1 MGSLTLFNA
10 LSVASHTRAAGG
22 MSPVSS
28 RGWFP
33 WVSEPYTGAW
43 QKNDEWSVDTVLSHP
58 IVFACITQISNDIG
72 KLRTKLLELDGSGIW
87 NEAASAAFSP
97 VLKKPNR
104 YQNHI
109 QFKQWWIMSKLSRGN
124 TYALK
129 QRDNRGV
136 VTALYIMDPCRTE
149 VLVSPDGSV
158 FYRFGQDNLTGVQD
172 SDGITV
178 PASEVIHDRM
188 NPIFHPLMGVSP
200 LFAGGLAANLGLK
213 IMNDSLTFFANGANP
228 GGVLTAPG
236 SISDETAK
244 RLQEKWTANYTG
256 ENAGKVAVMGDG
268 LKYEPMRMTAVDAQT
283 TERSKSLDE
292 YICAVFHMP
301 AYLVGVAPVP
311 NGKKPGELKQDY
323 YDECLHVLIEEFELC
338 MDEGL
343 ALPAQYG
350 TALDLDVLLRMDE
363 ATQVT
368 TLAAA
373 VGGAIMAPNEARK
386 RMNLKPITGGDT
398 VYLQQQN
405 YSLSAL
411 DERDKTNP
419 LAVAP
424 APPAPAPAP
433 PPSDDPEGDAEDEA
447 RELLD
452 YFRKGLTHAA

>member
-1 MGSLTLFNA
+1 MRLFG
-10 LSVASHTRAAGG
+10 LEVKRAAVEKRGQ
-22 MSPVSS
+22 MSPVGS

-72 KLRTKLLELDGSGIW
+72 KLRAKLMELDDKGIW
-87 NEAASAAFSP
+87 NETASPAFSP
-97 VLKKPNR
+97 VLKRPNR

-124 TYALK
+124 TFALK
-129 QRDNRGV
+129 QRDNRGI

-158 FYRFGQDNLTGVQD
+158 FYRFGNDNLTGVQD

-213 IMNDSLTFFANGANP
+213 ILSDSLTFFSNGANP

-256 ENAGKVAVMGDG
+256 ENAGRVAVMGDG

-283 TERSKSLDE
+283 TEQSKRLDQ
-292 YICAVFHMP
+292 YICSAFHMP
-301 AYLVGVAPVP
+301 AYLVGVGPVP
-311 NGKKPGELKQDY
+311 TGKKPGELKQDY
-323 YDECLHVLIEEFELC
+323 YDECLHVLIEEFEACL
-338 MDEGL
+338 DDGL
-343 ALPAQYG
+343 ALPVQYQ
-350 TALDLDVLLRMDE
+350 TWLDLDVLLRMDE
-363 ATQVT
+363 ATQVET
-368 TLAAA
+368 VTKGIQGSLFTIND
-373 VGGAIMAPNEARK
+373 GRK
-386 RMNLKPITGGDT
+386 RMGLPPLEGGDT
-398 VYLQQQN
+398 VYMQQQ
-405 YSLSAL
+405 
-411 DERDKTNP
+411 DFP
-419 LAVAP
+419 LAEVMNNVLP
-424 APPAPAPAP
+424 EPAPAAP
-433 PPSDDPEGDAEDEA
+433 PPALATPTADLEEVAEEEA

-452 YFRKGLTHAA
+452 YFRKALPHAA

>member
-1 MGSLTLFNA
+1 MRLFG
-10 LSVASHTRAAGG
+10 LELKRAPLA
-22 MSPVSS
+22 PVSSS

-33 WVSEPYTGAW
+33 WFREPYTGAW
-43 QKNDEWSVDTVLSHP
+43 QKNDEWTVETVLSHP
-58 IVFACITQISNDIG
+58 IVFSCITQISNDIG
-72 KLRTKLLELDGSGIW
+72 KLRIKLEELYDSGIW
-87 NEAASAAFSP
+87 GEKASPAFSP
-97 VLKKPNR
+97 VLKRPNR
-104 YQNHI
+104 FQNHI
-109 QFKQWWIMSKLSRGN
+109 QFKQWWIMSKLSKGN

-129 QRDNRGV
+129 QRDNRGI
-136 VTALYIMDPCRTE
+136 VTALYIMDPDRTE

-158 FYRFGQDNLTGVQD
+158 FYRFATDNLAGIEDSEGV
-172 SDGITV
+172 TV

-200 LFAGGLAANLGLK
+200 LFAGGLSASLGLK
-213 IMNDSLTFFANGANP
+213 IISDSLTFFSNGANP
-228 GGVLTAPG
+228 GGVLSAPG
-236 SISDETAK
+236 AISDETAK

-256 ENAGKVAVMGDG
+256 ENAGRVAVMGDG

-283 TERSKSLDE
+283 TEQSHRLDQ
-292 YICAVFHMP
+292 YICSVFHMP
-301 AYLVGVAPVP
+301 AYLVGVGPVP
-311 NGKKPGELKQDY
+311 SGKKPGELKQDY

-343 ALPAQYG
+343 ALPDKYG

-386 RMNLKPITGGDT
+386 RLNLAPITGGDT

-411 DERDKTNP
+411 DERDQTNP
-419 LAVAP
+419 LAVKP
-424 APPAPAPAP
+424 APTVQTVEPDPAAA
-433 PPSDDPEGDAEDEA
+433 EEDARQFLE
-447 RELLD
+447 
-452 YFRKGLTHAA
+452 YIRKGLSHAA

>member
-1 MGSLTLFNA
+1 MRLFG
-10 LSVASHTRAAGG
+10 LELKRAP
-22 MSPVSS
+22 MTPVGNS

-33 WVSEPYTGAW
+33 WVSEPYSGAW
-43 QKNDEWSVDTVLSHP
+43 QKNDEWTVDTVLSHP
-58 IVFACITQISNDIG
+58 IVFACMSQISNDIG
-72 KLRTKLLELDGSGIW
+72 KLRLKLLELNDDGIW
-87 NEAASAAFSP
+87 IETASPAFSP
-97 VLKKPNR
+97 VLKRPNR

-136 VTALYIMDPCRTE
+136 VTALYIMDPMRSE

-158 FYRFGQDNLTGVQD
+158 FYRFGQDNLTGVQE

-213 IMNDSLTFFANGANP
+213 ITGDSLTFFTNGANP

-236 SISDETAK
+236 AISDETAK

-256 ENAGKVAVMGDG
+256 DNAGRVAVMGDG
-268 LKYEPMRMTAVDAQT
+268 LKYEPMRMTAVDSQT
-283 TERSKSLDE
+283 TQQSKGLDQ
-292 YICAVFHMP
+292 YICSAFHMP
-301 AYLVGVAPVP
+301 AYLVGVGEVP
-311 NGKKPGELKQDY
+311 SGKKPGELKQDY

-343 ALPAQYG
+343 ALPEKYG

-386 RMNLKPITGGDT
+386 RLNLKPIKGGDT

-405 YSLSAL
+405 YSLAAL
-411 DERDKTNP
+411 DGRDQTNP
-419 LAVAP
+419 LAVATIP
-424 APPAPAPAP
+424 AAP
-433 PPSDDPEGDAEDEA
+433 PPVLPDDPEELAEEEA
-447 RELLD
+447 RELVD
-452 YFRKGLTHAA
+452 YFRKALPHAA

>member
-1 MGSLTLFNA
+1 MRLFG
-10 LSVASHTRAAGG
+10 LEVTRAPVAKRAP
-22 MSPVSS
+22 MSSVGS

-72 KLRTKLLELDGSGIW
+72 KLRTKLLKLDESGIW
-87 NEAASAAFSP
+87 NETTSAAFSP

-158 FYRFGQDNLTGVQD
+158 FYRFGQDNITGVQD
-172 SDGITV
+172 SEGITV

-213 IMNDSLTFFANGANP
+213 IMNDSLAFFANGANP

-236 SISDETAK
+236 AISDETAK
-244 RLQEKWTANYTG
+244 RLQEKWTANSTG

-283 TERSKSLDE
+283 TERSKALDE
-292 YICAVFHMP
+292 YICAVLHMP

-311 NGKKPGELKQDY
+311 SGKKPGELKQDY

-343 ALPAQYG
+343 GLPEKYG

-363 ATQVT
+363 ATQVET
-368 TLAAA
+368 ITKGIQGSLFTINN
-373 VGGAIMAPNEARK
+373 GRK
-386 RMNLKPITGGDT
+386 RMGLPPLPGGDT
-398 VYLQQQN
+398 IYMQQQDFP
-405 YSLSAL
+405 L
-411 DERDKTNP
+411 DEVKNNK
-419 LAVAP
+419 LAPSVVPSAP
-424 APPAPAPAP
+424 ASPPPASP
-433 PPSDDPEGDAEDEA
+433 PREDLEEYAEEEA

-452 YFRKGLTHAA
+452 YIRKGLTNAA

>member
-1 MGSLTLFNA
+1 MRLFG
-10 LSVASHTRAAGG
+10 LELKRAP
-22 MSPVSS
+22 MEPVGNS
-28 RGWFP
+28 RTGWLP
-33 WVSEPYTGAW
+33 WIREPYTGAW
-43 QKNDEWSVDTVLSHP
+43 QKNDEWTVDTVLSHP

-72 KLRTKLLELDGSGIW
+72 KLRLKLMELDDKGIW
-87 NEAASAAFSP
+87 NEATSAAFTP
-97 VLKKPNR
+97 VLKRPNR

-158 FYRFGQDNLTGVQD
+158 FYKFGNDNLTGVQD
-172 SDGITV
+172 SNGITV

-213 IMNDSLTFFANGANP
+213 ILSDSLTFFSNGANP

-256 ENAGKVAVMGDG
+256 ENAGRVAVMGDG

-283 TERSKSLDE
+283 TEQSKRLDQ
-292 YICAVFHMP
+292 YICSAFHMP
-301 AYLVGVAPVP
+301 AYLVGVGTAPS
-311 NGKKPGELKQDY
+311 GKKPGELKQDY

-338 MDEGL
+338 MDDGL
-343 ALPAQYG
+343 ALPEKYG

-363 ATQVT
+363 ATQVET
-368 TLAAA
+368 IAAA
-373 VGGAIMAPNEARK
+373 VAGSIMTINDGRK
-386 RMNLKPITGGDT
+386 RLGLPSLPGGDT
-398 VYLQQQN
+398 VYLQQQ
-405 YSLSAL
+405 
-411 DERDKTNP
+411 DFP
-419 LAVAP
+419 LQQVMNNVLPEPTVAAVE
-424 APPAPAPAP
+424 PPAL
-433 PPSDDPEGDAEDEA
+433 PEDAEEVAEEEA

-452 YFRKGLTHAA
+452 YFRKALPHAA

>member
-1 MGSLTLFNA
+1 MRLFGLELTRS
-10 LSVASHTRAAGG
+10 SVEKRAP
-22 MSPVSS
+22 MSPVGN

-43 QKNDEWSVDTVLSHP
+43 QRNDEWTVDTVLSHP

-72 KLRTKLLELDGSGIW
+72 KLRAKLMELDGQGIW
-87 NEAASAAFSP
+87 TETTSAAFSP
-97 VLKKPNR
+97 VLKRPNR

-158 FYRFGQDNLTGVQD
+158 FYRFGNDNLTGVEE

-200 LFAGGLAANLGLK
+200 LFAGGLSANLGLK
-213 IMNDSLTFFANGANP
+213 ILSDSLTFFSNGANP

-236 SISDETAK
+236 AISDETAK

-256 ENAGKVAVMGDG
+256 ENAGRVAVMGDG

-283 TERSKSLDE
+283 TEQSKRLDQ
-292 YICAVFHMP
+292 YICSAFHMP
-301 AYLVGVAPVP
+301 AYLVGVGQAPS
-311 NGKKPGELKQDY
+311 GKKPAELKQDY
-323 YDECLHVLIEEFELC
+323 YDQCLHVLIEEFELC
-338 MDEGL
+338 MDDGL
-343 ALPAQYG
+343 AYPAKYE
-350 TALDLDVLLRMDE
+350 TWLDLDVLLRMDE
-363 ATQVT
+363 ATQVDT
-368 TLAAA
+368 ITKGIQGSLFTINN
-373 VGGAIMAPNEARK
+373 GRK
-386 RMNLKPITGGDT
+386 RVGLPPLPGGDT
-398 VYLQQQN
+398 VYMQQQ
-405 YSLSAL
+405 
-411 DERDKTNP
+411 DFP
-419 LAVAP
+419 LQEVMNNKLAEAAPEAPEPVETEEAEAAAAEVARQLF
-424 APPAPAPAP
+424 
-433 PPSDDPEGDAEDEA
+433 AEIS
-447 RELLD
+447 
-452 YFRKGLTHAA
+452 KGFA

>member
-1 MGSLTLFNA
+1 MRLFG
-10 LSVASHTRAAGG
+10 LEVKRAQMA
-22 MSPVSS
+22 PVGSS

-43 QKNDEWSVDTVLSHP
+43 QKNDEWTIDTVLSHP

-72 KLRTKLLELDGSGIW
+72 KLRTKLLELNDDGIW
-87 NEAASAAFSP
+87 SETASAAFSP

-109 QFKQWWIMSKLSRGN
+109 QFKQWWIMSKLSKGN

-136 VTALYIMDPCRTE
+136 VTALYIMDPARTE
-149 VLVSPDGSV
+149 VLVAPDGSIY
-158 FYRFGQDNLTGVQD
+158 YRFSQDNMSGVQE

-200 LFAGGLAANLGLK
+200 LFAGGLSANLGLK
-213 IMNDSLTFFANGANP
+213 IMSDSLTFYSNGANP

-236 SISDETAK
+236 TISQDTAD
-244 RLQEKWTANYTG
+244 RLKEKWTANYTG
-256 ENAGKVAVMGDG
+256 ENAGRIAVMGDG
-268 LKYEPMRMTAVDAQT
+268 LKYEPMRMSAVDSQT
-283 TERSKSLDE
+283 TEQSRRLDE

-301 AYLVGVAPVP
+301 AYLVGVGAVP
-311 NGKKPGELKQDY
+311 AGKKPGELKQDY

-338 MDEGL
+338 MDDGL
-343 ALPAQYG
+343 ALPEKYG

-386 RMNLKPITGGDT
+386 RLNLAPITGGDT

-405 YSLSAL
+405 YSLAAL

-419 LAVAP
+419 LAVLP
-424 APPAPAPAP
+424 APTPEPVVAPVV
-433 PPSDDPEGDAEDEA
+433 DEA
-447 RELLD
+447 AVASEETRHFLEHI
-452 YFRKGLTHAA
+452 RKGLSHAA